1 MSLLLIL
8 KNWKEASIAF
18 LGVVLAIV
26 WGLFKYKSAQLDK
39 AEHEIKVKD
48 KVAEITTKQEEF
60 QAKVISDEQEE
71 ILQGIEEN
79 AKKTKSNIFDSL

>member
-18 LGVVLAIV
+18 LGIVLAVV

-48 KVAEITTKQEEF
+48 KVADITVKQEEF
-60 QAKVISDEQEE
+60 KAKVISDEQEE
-71 ILQGIEEN
+71 ILKEIEEN
-79 AKKTKSNIFDSL
+79 AKKTKSDMFDSF